1 MTLLS
6 TPPLQSVGV
15 VDFFASRRCVVVQA
29 VAEFPTLY
37 SPLARHKASAPAW
50 RRLALPVS
58 LCLHAGL
65 VLLLVWAVPHQQGAP
80 LPKRALTVIALQ
92 SLLQAAPAPSVAS
105 PYVPPAPPHRR
116 PHPAATKLAAAAP
129 VWQTPPA
136 PTPQPPPSP
145 PQTAMAPAA
154 APAPD
159 PAPATVAAVDTSAA
173 APAAGSA
180 ARNDALPLAY
190 LSEVSQMIRVN
201 LNPPR
206 EARWHAMSVAVVHI
220 RIARDGT
227 VLGAGV
233 IQSTGYQVLDEEALA
248 VVLRIHKFPEPPGEY
263 FPFNIDQPIRFFS

>member
-1 MTLLS
+1 
-6 TPPLQSVGV
+6 V
-15 VDFFASRRCVVVQA
+15 AA
-29 VAEFPTLY
+29 VAQFSTL
-37 SPLARHKASAPAW
+37 HKPVAQRKAAAPGSS
-50 RRLALPVS
+50 RNLSLLVS
-58 LCLHAGL
+58 LCLHAAL
-65 VLLLVWAVPHQQGAP
+65 VLLLIWAMPHQQGAP

-116 PHPAATKLAAAAP
+116 PHPPAAKLVAPAP

-136 PTPQPPPSP
+136 PSPQPPPTP
-145 PQTAMAPAA
+145 PQTAAASAPA

-159 PAPATVAAVDTSAA
+159 PAPAAVAVVDASAA
-173 APAAGSA
+173 PAPAAGSA
-180 ARNDALPLAY
+180 ARNDAMPLAY
-190 LSEVSQMIRVN
+190 LAEVSRMIRVN

-206 EARWHAMSVAVVHI
+206 EARWHALSVAVVHI